1 MGTIGLSV
9 IIPVYNAEQW
19 MRPTLEK
26 LDAALAASSFDAEII
41 VIDDG
46 STDESAA
53 NARSVELKSG
63 AVLEVIS
70 QPNKGRYLARK
81 AGVERATKD
90 NILFLDSRVFIGE
103 RSLKYLADQLAGNPD
118 QIWNGHVYINKHGS
132 MFTRFW
138 DAIVVIV
145 WRRYFRHPQATQYGI
160 KDFDYYP
167 KGTGFFYVPKQRL
180 VAAMEYFEA
189 TTNDIVHSSDD
200 TLLIR
205 FMNERQDIH
214 LSPDFN
220 CLYHGRTNGKSFLK
234 HAYHR
239 GEFFVDGFLRP
250 GTRFFVPL
258 LLVLFGSLSIVV
270 ALIVWP
276 LVTLG
281 IIAVGSLVFMLGLL
295 VGALAFG
302 VELADA
308 VSLSVL
314 SVPFAVVYLAGLWRA
329 VGRKLKI
336 GTAHA

>member
-1 MGTIGLSV
+1 MGKIGLSV

-19 MRPTLEK
+19 MQPTLEK
-26 LDAALAASSFDAEII
+26 LDASLARSSFDAEII

-46 STDESAA
+46 STDKSAA
-53 NARSVELKSG
+53 NARKVKMKSG
-63 AVLEVIS
+63 ATLEVIS

-103 RSLKYLADQLAGNPD
+103 ESLEYLSGQLADSPD
-118 QIWNGHVYINKHGS
+118 QIWNGHVYINKQGS

-138 DAIVVIV
+138 DAIVMIV
-145 WRRYFRHPQATQYGI
+145 WRRYFRHPKATQYGI

-167 KGTGFFYVPKQRL
+167 KGTGFFYVPKRRL

-214 LSPDFN
+214 LSPEFN

-258 LLVLFGSLSIVV
+258 LLVLFISATTAVVVVIWPLIVLPLIALG
-270 ALIVWP
+270 ALI
-276 LVTLG
+276 
-281 IIAVGSLVFMLGLL
+281 FMLGLFL
-295 VGALAFG
+295 GALIFG
-302 VELADA
+302 VEVADA
-308 VSLSVL
+308 IALSLL
-314 SVPFAVVYLAGLWRA
+314 SVPFACVYLAGLWRA